1 MRDVNAIAELYKA
14 LGVRREYLVEM
25 MCGAEN
31 GALGAISGDYI
42 PGIANA
48 IVDDVASDLVDTAD
62 HEEWDMDDVRQS
74 VGRVL
79 SERLGIPA

>member
-1 MRDVNAIAELYKA
+1 MI
-14 LGVRREYLVEM
+14 
-25 MCGAEN
+25 CGAEN

-42 PGIANA
+42 LGIANA